1 MKLHELIKIL
11 DRNQDEITIFHNRER
26 TYKEIDD
33 IPITYCNYEV
43 TEVYGYN
50 ASGYDGI
57 MISIW
62 EE

>member
-1 MKLHELIKIL
+1 MKLHELIKII
-11 DRNQDEITIFHNRER
+11 DRNQDEITIYHNRER
-26 TYKEIDD
+26 TYEKIDD

-43 TEVYGYN
+43 NEVYGYN

-57 MISIW
+57 MISIT